1 MGRARRPVTGPLPF
15 ASLLLDSGAVLSAA
29 QDSPEVHWWLDRAR
43 ELDVDPRVTLVTVA
57 EVFRDRPGGA
67 RVRWVLSRLDPEP
80 LTMALAED
88 AGRLLGATGS
98 KDRTV
103 DALVAATA
111 VRMPRPVVV
120 LTTDPQDLERLLE
133 GQRLVV
139 VAAV

>member
-1 MGRARRPVTGPLPF
+1 MTGPLPF
-15 ASLLLDSGAVLSAA
+15 ASLLLDAGAVLAA
-29 QDSPEVHWWLDRAR
+29 ARDGAEVRWWLDRAR

-67 RVRWVLSRLDPEP
+67 RVRWMLSRLDAEP
-80 LTMALAED
+80 LTMAHAED
-88 AGRLLGATGS
+88 AGRLLEATDSG
-98 KDRTV
+98 DRTV
-103 DALVAATA
+103 DALVAAAA

-120 LTTDPQDLERLLE
+120 LTTDPKDLERLLE